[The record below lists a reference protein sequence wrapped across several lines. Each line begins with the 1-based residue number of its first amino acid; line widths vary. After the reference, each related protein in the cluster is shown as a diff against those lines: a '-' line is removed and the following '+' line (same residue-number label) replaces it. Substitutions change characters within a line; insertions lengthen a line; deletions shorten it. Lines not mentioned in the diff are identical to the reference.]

1 MELSAVYVQKYDVTT
16 KDLVELRLGDWLPYI
31 GLPPEEVEVV
41 EAELSTISLAA
52 DKVLRIMGAAPS
64 LLHIEFQSRHDP
76 TLPERTLHYSVVLH
90 VRHKLSVRSAVLL
103 LSADADRSSITGILQ
118 YRLPDTGVYLEFR
131 YQVVRVW
138 EKPVEEVLAGGLG
151 TLPLAPLSNVT
162 EEELPA
168 VIERMKTRIDAE
180 ATPEQAGKLW
190 TATNVLMG
198 LRYEAAF
205 TQQLLQ
211 GVMNMKE
218 SVTYQAIVEEG
229 RQEGRQMGLQEGI
242 QLGLEAGR
250 AEEVRRILLRQG
262 GKRFGLPSEV
272 VQSTLQA
279 ITTLDALETLTDRL
293 LDVESWTELLG
304 LP

>member
-1 MELSAVYVQKYDVTT
+1 MTKKYDATT
-16 KDLVELRLGDWLPYI
+16 KDLVQLRPSDWLPYI
-31 GLPPEEVEVV
+31 GLPLEEVEVV

-90 VRHKLSVRSAVLL
+90 VRHKLPVRSAVLL
-103 LSADADRSSITGILQ
+103 LSEDADRSSITGILQ

-229 RQEGRQMGLQEGI
+229 RQEGRQE
-242 QLGLEAGR
+242 GR
-250 AEEVRRILLRQG
+250 AEEARRLLLRQG
-262 GKRFGLPSEV
+262 GKRFGPPSEA
-272 VQSTLQA
+272 VQSTLA
-279 ITTLDALETLTDRL
+279 GITTLETLEDLADRII
-293 LDVESWTELLG
+293 DVESWTELLG